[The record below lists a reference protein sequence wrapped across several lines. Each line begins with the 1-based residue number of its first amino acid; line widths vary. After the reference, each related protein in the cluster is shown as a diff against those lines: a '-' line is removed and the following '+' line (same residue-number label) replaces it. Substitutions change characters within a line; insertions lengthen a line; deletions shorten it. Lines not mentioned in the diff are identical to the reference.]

1 METTFFIKS
10 GTNDKS
16 GIIHFKFT
24 QGAVIIKISA
34 GIKILKSDWS
44 LRKPKK
50 NSRTIEIINLMDN
63 YQTNI
68 NRFIQ
73 DSILYKNRNPS
84 RSELS
89 DYCRNL
95 IKGYQSNESD
105 RKISELVQVFLNEN
119 ISTQIIKPSTLK
131 YKKYHL
137 SHFVNFI
144 GQNKRLSELDFK
156 LIEQYKNLILND
168 PNENSTKNSYRKSI
182 LSFLNW
188 LNRKDYTVQR
198 FGSRFE
204 QFPEVQKQVIALTEE
219 EIIILEN
226 AHKSD
231 LLSPS
236 EIKQID
242 IFLFGCYTA
251 LSIKD
256 IGMVKKEM
264 IINDILEIKREKTDK
279 LLSIPLIPEAK
290 DLLEKYE
297 CKLPMIHLNKGS
309 SVLKKAF
316 EKLEVNRMVR
326 ITTKIGRNNS
336 TDIFKPLYEVVSWH
350 KARKTAITFAL
361 TKGID
366 SAIVMMLSGHSDIRS
381 FSKYIDPTKILSQQI
396 QKTSRKLKS

>member
-1 METTFFIKS
+1 METTFFLKS
-10 GTNDKS
+10 GTNDKL

-24 QGAVIIKISA
+24 QGAIIIKIST
-34 GIKILKSDWS
+34 GIKILKSNWS
-44 LRKPKK
+44 LGKLKK
-50 NSRTIEIINLMDN
+50 NPRTIETKNLMDN

-95 IKGYQSNESD
+95 IRGYQSNESD
-105 RKISELVQVFLNEN
+105 RKISELVEVFLNEN
-119 ISTQIIKPSTLK
+119 VSAQTIKPSTLK
-131 YKKYHL
+131 YKKFHL
-137 SHFVNFI
+137 SHYVNFV
-144 GQNKRLSELDFK
+144 GYNKRISELDYK
-156 LIEQYKNLILND
+156 LIDQYKNLILND
-168 PNENSTKNSYRKSI
+168 LNENSTKNSYRKSV

-188 LNRKDYTVQR
+188 LNKKEITDQR

-204 QFPEVQKQVIALTEE
+204 KFPEVQKQVIALMEE

-226 AHKSD
+226 AHKND

-236 EIKQID
+236 EMKQID

-256 IGMVKKEM
+256 IGMVKREM
-264 IINDILEIKREKTDK
+264 IVNGVLEIKREKTDK

-297 CKLPMIHLNKGS
+297 WQLPMIHLNKGS
-309 SVLKKAF
+309 AVLKKAF
-316 EKLEVNRMVR
+316 EKLELNRAVR
-326 ITTKIGRNNS
+326 ITTKIGGNNS

-361 TKGID
+361 GKGID
-366 SAIVMMLSGHSDIRS
+366 SAIVMLMSGHSDSKS
-381 FSKYIDPTKILSQQI
+381 FGKYIDATEILAQQM
-396 QKTSRKLKS
+396 KKLSRKN

>member
-10 GTNDKS
+10 RTNDKL
-16 GIIHFKFT
+16 GMIYFKFT
-24 QGAVIIKISA
+24 QGAIIIKISTR
-34 GIKILKSDWS
+34 IKILKSDWS
-44 LRKPKK
+44 LGKPKK
-50 NSRTIEIINLMDN
+50 ITRTIEKRNLMSN
-63 YQTNI
+63 YETNI

-95 IKGYQSNESD
+95 TRGYQSNESD

-156 LIEQYKNLILND
+156 LIEQYKILILND
-168 PNENSTKNSYRKSI
+168 PKENSTKNSYRKSI

-188 LNRKDYTVQR
+188 LNKKEITTQR

-204 QFPEVQKQVIALTEE
+204 KFPEVQKQVIALMEE

-226 AHKSD
+226 AHKND

-236 EIKQID
+236 EMKQID

-256 IGMVKKEM
+256 IGTVKKEM
-264 IINDILEIKREKTDK
+264 IVNGVLEIKREKTDK

-297 CKLPMIHLNKGS
+297 WQLPMIHLNKGS
-309 SVLKKAF
+309 AVLKKAF
-316 EKLEVNRMVR
+316 EKLELNRAVR
-326 ITTKIGRNNS
+326 ITTKIGGNNS

-361 TKGID
+361 GKGID
-366 SAIVMMLSGHSDIRS
+366 SAIVMLMSGHSDSKS
-381 FSKYIDPTKILSQQI
+381 FGKYIDATEILAQQM
-396 QKTSRKLKS
+396 KKLSRKN

>member
-10 GTNDKS
+10 GTNDKL

-24 QGAVIIKISA
+24 QGAVIIKISS

-44 LRKPKK
+44 LGKLKK
-50 NSRTIEIINLMDN
+50 NPRTIEIKNLMDN

-168 PNENSTKNSYRKSI
+168 PNENSTKNSY
-182 LSFLNW
+182 
-188 LNRKDYTVQR
+188 
-198 FGSRFE
+198 
-204 QFPEVQKQVIALTEE
+204 
-219 EIIILEN
+219 
-226 AHKSD
+226 
-231 LLSPS
+231 
-236 EIKQID
+236 
-242 IFLFGCYTA
+242 
-251 LSIKD
+251 
-256 IGMVKKEM
+256 
-264 IINDILEIKREKTDK
+264 
-279 LLSIPLIPEAK
+279 
-290 DLLEKYE
+290 
-297 CKLPMIHLNKGS
+297 
-309 SVLKKAF
+309 
-316 EKLEVNRMVR
+316 
-326 ITTKIGRNNS
+326 
-336 TDIFKPLYEVVSWH
+336 
-350 KARKTAITFAL
+350 
-361 TKGID
+361 
-366 SAIVMMLSGHSDIRS
+366 
-381 FSKYIDPTKILSQQI
+381 
-396 QKTSRKLKS
+396 